1 MQTCDKCRE
10 VVLTCAFK
18 SGSVFSSVKGI
29 VIALSS
35 WNSWRMRIR
44 GVSIWFSWSFEH
56 IFETSR
62 AIDSIRL
69 GSGFWVH
76 LSSIHSVV
84 IFAFACLMPWQDDK
98 RSSLGVVLMET
109 LCVCLVEKMFTN
121 LRKGGWRKT
130 QLCDY
135 QALLVQ
141 KVDSAIQHSH
151 NCSYKAFIF

>member
-1 MQTCDKCRE
+1 MQTCNKCRE

-18 SGSVFSSVKGI
+18 PGSDFSSVKGI

-35 WNSWRMRIR
+35 GNSSRMRIR
-44 GVSIWFSWSFEH
+44 GIWFSWSFEH

-62 AIDSIRL
+62 TIDAIHL
-69 GSGFWVH
+69 GSGFCLH
-76 LSSIHSVV
+76 LSSIHSAV
-84 IFAFACLMPWQDDK
+84 IFVFAGLIPWQDEK

-130 QLCDY
+130 HLWDY

-151 NCSYKAFIF
+151 NCSCKAFIF